1 MFARGRN
8 GFTANGMPFRGLA
21 VVALAVSVVATALAW
36 RNPAVRTPPHHAVHT
51 ARIIRTIVPATA
63 QTKPAPQKIT
73 LAAKEA
79 DFDKEQKMSPA
90 ALMNRWSPQIAQASK
105 RFAVPQTWIRA
116 VMKIES
122 GGRTMLAENQPIVS
136 SAGALGLMQIMPATY
151 EDMRGQYGLGPDPQA
166 PHDNIFAGAAYLH
179 WLYGKYGY
187 PAMFAAYN
195 DGPGN
200 LEARL
205 IQGQLLPTETQN
217 YVGNIT
223 LALGTGAAASHQTQ
237 VRFTRPNGVPVWI
250 DTTQV
255 VSVRAPFAGEY
266 APGVQS
272 VIAFGRVRQGVCE
285 NVDLA
290 KAAIRAR
297 GGRV

>member
-1 MFARGRN
+1 MSR
-8 GFTANGMPFRGLA
+8 
-21 VVALAVSVVATALAW
+21 W
-36 RNPAVRTPPHHAVHT
+36 
-51 ARIIRTIVPATA
+51 
-63 QTKPAPQKIT
+63 APV
-73 LAAKEA
+73 
-79 DFDKEQKMSPA
+79 
-90 ALMNRWSPQIAQASK
+90 IAQASK
-105 RFAVPQTWIRA
+105 RFSVPETWIRA

-122 GGRTMLAENQPIVS
+122 GGRTMSGESLPITS
-136 SAGALGLMQIMPATY
+136 NAGALGLMQIMPATY
-151 EDMRGQYGLGPDPQA
+151 SEMRGEYRLGPDPQT
-166 PHDNIFAGAAYLH
+166 PRDNILAGAAYLH

-205 IQGQLLPTETQN
+205 VQGQLLPAETQN
-217 YVGNIT
+217 YVGTIT
-223 LALGTGAAASHQTQ
+223 LALGTAAPASHETQ
-237 VRFTRPNGVPVWI
+237 VKFTRPNGVPVFI

-285 NVDLA
+285 NVDAA